1 MHQKLF
7 NKKKLKI
14 DVLIDNRHSFLNSY
28 VNEAKK
34 IIQSSHSFRFFKN
47 VKSIKKGD
55 IMFSLGCS
63 KILKN
68 NSLIKHKLNL
78 IIHPSKLPD
87 GRGSAPIF
95 WQILKKKKKFF
106 ITIFNAN
113 EKIDQ
118 GDIYLVKQFNLNGS
132 ELHDEIRKIQ
142 GNLILEMIKI
152 FKKRKLFNKK
162 PQKQKGKGS
171 YFQKRKPI
179 HSEMNI
185 NKSLRSQFNLLRIC
199 SNDFYPAF
207 FKFKNKKYII
217 KIFKDKN

>member
-1 MHQKLF
+1 MHHKLF

-14 DVLIDNRHSFLNSY
+14 DVLIDNRKSFLNSY
-28 VNEAKK
+28 VNQAKK
-34 IIQSSHSFRFFKN
+34 IIQKSHAFRFFNN

-55 IMFSLGCS
+55 IMFSLGCN
-63 KILKN
+63 KILKRS
-68 NSLIKHKLNL
+68 SLIKHKLNL
-78 IIHPSKLPD
+78 IVHPSKLPV

-95 WQILKKKKKFF
+95 WQILKNKKKFF

-118 GDIYLVKQFNLNGS
+118 GDIYLVKQFSLNGN
-132 ELHDEIRKIQ
+132 ELHDEIREIQ
-142 GNLILEMIKI
+142 GDLILKMIK
-152 FKKRKLFNKK
+152 FFLKKKLFNKK

-171 YFQKRKPI
+171 YFQKRKPL
-179 HSEMNI
+179 HSELNI
-185 NKSLRSQFNLLRIC
+185 NKTLKSQFNLLRIC

-207 FKFKNKKYII
+207 FKYKNNKFII